1 MNLNKVI
8 VIGRL
13 TRDPE
18 TKTTPS
24 GQTVCNLGLATNR
37 VWNNQNNEKQETTEF
52 HNVVLWRRLAE
63 IASQYLKKGSLVLI
77 EGRLQTRSWQDQT
90 GVKKYRTE
98 IVAESMQLGPRS
110 SNIEAVRNFPDQS
123 QNSGQ
128 ANFTSQNQNQKNQ
141 QKEEAEQED
150 DIPIIEEK
158 KDNEEINIEDIP
170 F

>member
-1 MNLNKVI
+1 MNLNKAI

-18 TKTTPS
+18 ARTTPS
-24 GQTVCNLGLATNR
+24 GQMVCNIGLATNR

-77 EGRLQTRSWQDQT
+77 EGRIQTRSWQDQA
-90 GVKKYRTE
+90 GIKKYRTE

-110 SNIEAVRNFPDQS
+110 SNMGASPN
-123 QNSGQ
+123 Q
-128 ANFTSQNQNQKNQ
+128 ANFTSQNKNQ
-141 QKEEAEQED
+141 GNQPKQQKEQED

-158 KDNEEINIEDIP
+158 KSDEEIDIKDIP